1 MNLDVRIRAVSLN
14 GQQAA
19 NIGVRLEQKLKPEAL
34 KNIQEHGINFA
45 DILTLQPGQYNV
57 HFVVRDNL
65 KGALGNVVASLKVE

>member
-1 MNLDVRIRAVSLN
+1 VSLN

-34 KNIQEHGINFA
+34 KDIQDHGINFA
-45 DILTLQPGQYNV
+45 DTLTLPPGQYNV

-65 KGALGNVVASLKVE
+65 KGAMGNVIAPLKVE